1 MGHTTFN
8 MMESSKVQ
16 HAPGAASE
24 QPLMGVPV
32 AATSLE
38 EQPAEIS
45 EVQIEPV
52 PFSTMALSVLLAPFT
67 PLCCC
72 GLYTVEAKT
81 EVAVLHM
88 GQLTEMQADPGL
100 HCAWPVGQKRME
112 VSTKQQTMELPTSK
126 IADAT
131 GNPVMVS
138 AILNYRVVDAKKA
151 LLHVENRSKYVN
163 TNAQAVL
170 KQIVSQYSYEQLK
183 GEHDEVNERMRVML
197 QPLMVVAGVS
207 ISSFC
212 LNDLSYAPEVAAAM
226 LKRQQARALVDAR
239 TLIVEGA
246 VKIAQDAVT
255 RLEEE
260 GTVGLNDDQKVK
272 IVTNL
277 LTVTCSDTDATPT
290 VSLQ

>member
-1 MGHTTFN
+1 MGNTHTLS
-8 MMESSKVQ
+8 MMQQSKVQ

-38 EQPAEIS
+38 GSAQPCEIS

-52 PFSTMALSVLLAPFT
+52 PFSTKCLSVLLAPFT

-72 GLYTVEAKT
+72 GMYTGDAKT

-88 GQLTEMQADPGL
+88 GQLTEMQAAPGL
-100 HCAWPVGQKRME
+100 HCAWPVGQTRME
-112 VSTKQQTMELPTSK
+112 VSTKRQTMELPTSK

-170 KQIVSQYSYEQLK
+170 KQTVSQYSYEQLK
-183 GEHDEVNERMRVML
+183 GEHEEVNERMRVML
-197 QPLMVVAGVS
+197 QPLMVVAGVE
-207 ISSFC
+207 INSFC
-212 LNDLSYAPEVAAAM
+212 LNDLSYAPEGHCTITAPSLHHHCTITAPS
-226 LKRQQARALVDAR
+226 LYCHR
-239 TLIVEGA
+239 TITAPSLYHHCTI
-246 VKIAQDAVT
+246 
-255 RLEEE
+255 
-260 GTVGLNDDQKVK
+260 TV
-272 IVTNL
+272 
-277 LTVTCSDTDATPT
+277 P
-290 VSLQ
+290 SLYQHCTITAPSPPL